1 MPEQVGKGVFRVLK
15 IFHKPKICFLNTQ
28 NLIPIHP
35 HHCEMEALKNIEEEY
50 RFSGISY
57 DLIEELLDEVYNIL
71 QVWPNERLWDVYRGL
86 EEGNDTLFNTL
97 LYRAMAWVEMNEGD

>member
-1 MPEQVGKGVFRVLK
+1 
-15 IFHKPKICFLNTQ
+15 
-28 NLIPIHP
+28 
-35 HHCEMEALKNIEEEY
+35 MEALKNIEEEY

>member
-1 MPEQVGKGVFRVLK
+1 
-15 IFHKPKICFLNTQ
+15 
-28 NLIPIHP
+28 
-35 HHCEMEALKNIEEEY
+35 MEALKNIEEEY

-57 DLIEELLDEVYNIL
+57 DLIEELLDEVYHIL

-97 LYRAMAWVEMNEGD
+97 LYRAMAWVEMNEEN